1 MLGNSIFAMGKTDEL
16 CNALSSYGKIFVCSV
31 DEFGARIID

>member
-16 CNALSSYGKIFVCSV
+16 CNALSPYGKIFVCSV
-31 DEFGARIID
+31 DEFGARVIE